1 MGGIVTATDLDTARE
16 LAHECNNRAYIWKLT
31 YHEAATRQAGW
42 KEEIA
47 CVSELLTRANAA
59 IRFEVAERL
68 KRYRGERPKIEFGKR
83 IFSTGH
89 EAAVACVDTI
99 LGCLKLADECLTRPG
114 WRSPYQSKV
123 HITGWLQN
131 DGSVADWTWNHD
143 ELAERIDAE
152 WSLALKGLEAVRAGA
167 ADDPQKA
174 LKTEGAVSQGVF
186 VYNGN
191 RVENIPPAPWRLLEF
206 MESKSEADS
215 EEAYRYAIKDHAKES
230 TSSAIKSLLTK
241 ANAALEEV
249 TYPKNLSKVRGLEK
263 LIWS

>member
-31 YHEAATRQAGW
+31 LHEAATRQAGW

-59 IRFEVAERL
+59 IQFEVVERL
-68 KRYRGERPKIEFGKR
+68 KRYRGERPKIEIGKR

-99 LGCLKLADECLTRPG
+99 LGCLKLADECLTRPE

-131 DGSVADWTWNHD
+131 DGSVAEWTWNRD

-152 WSLALKGLEAVRAGA
+152 WSLALTGVEAVAP
-167 ADDPQKA
+167 DDNSKKA
-174 LKTEGAVSQGVF
+174 PKTEGAVSQGVF

-191 RVENIPPAPWRLLEF
+191 RAENISPAPWRLLEF
-206 MESKSEADS
+206 MEAKSESDC
-215 EEAYRYAIKDHAKES
+215 EEAYQYAIDEHDKDS
-230 TSSAIKSLLTK
+230 TPGAIKGMLFK
-241 ANAALEEV
+241 ANQALLEV
-249 TYPKNLSKVRGLEK
+249 QHPKQLSKPKGVRK
-263 LIWS
+263 IIWV